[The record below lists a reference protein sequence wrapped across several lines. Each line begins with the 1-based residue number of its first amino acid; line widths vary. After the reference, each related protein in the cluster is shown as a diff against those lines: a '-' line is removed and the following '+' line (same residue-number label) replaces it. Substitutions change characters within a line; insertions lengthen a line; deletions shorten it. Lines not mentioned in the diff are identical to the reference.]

1 MVVISYKT
9 HDGPEGTILLLRN
22 GRRTMNF
29 QTGFFSLLRM
39 KGDIM
44 DSFFFYTE
52 RNSHKKTCLSVV
64 DPSVNSC
71 NRVEYA
77 QN

>member
-44 DSFFFYTE
+44 DSFFFIPNATAI
-52 RNSHKKTCLSVV
+52 KK
-64 DPSVNSC
+64 
-71 NRVEYA
+71 RVYPLLTRV
-77 QN
+77 